1 MLREMIFFQWLEEK
15 KKKWFNNSNIDQ
27 VKKRKRRTTNWW
39 NCTDVCCLFEGQ
51 LTPLWMGHKCSER
64 WYTQQD
70 TCFSNDCQLVC
81 DTWQWTKCQP
91 SNTPCTTDWIELKN
105 EFHLEFLVSI
115 YLGQCLERERLCSKV
130 PSMTDSLNKIKKNSD
145 ETDVHDL
152 NVLCLCVCV
161 SIAKLFNE

>member
-115 YLGQCLERERLCSKV
+115 YLGQCLERERDSVRKCHPWQIHWIRSKRI
-130 PSMTDSLNKIKKNSD
+130 PMKQMSMTW
-145 ETDVHDL
+145 TYCV
-152 NVLCLCVCV
+152 CVCV